1 MSILDLD
8 LSHLTPTGTARYTLT
23 QVRIP
28 RTSTQSV
35 VLIVKPSGEAND
47 AYAAALKNAVL
58 KGKVDATAHASI
70 YARHVIVGWEHVHDA
85 SGKPVAYTAAGGEE
99 LLHGLIDAK
108 RGHDIVGGLM
118 AFCADA
124 DHFCAGTDAGDLGN
138 G

>member
-35 VLIVKPSGEAND
+35 VLIVKPSGEANEG
-47 AYAAALKNAVL
+47 YAAALKNAVL
-58 KGKVDATAHASI
+58 KGKVDPKAHSSI
-70 YARHVIVGWEHVHDA
+70 YARHIIAGWEHVHDA

-108 RGHDIVGGLM
+108 RGHDIVGGM
-118 AFCADA
+118 MGFCSDP
-124 DHFCAGTDAGDLGN
+124 DHFTGTGTDPDLGN
-138 G
+138 A